1 MKYVRYD
8 APPEMRL
15 RFHFRNRFG
24 EDILWAREYDPVTG
38 IGIKAVPDSDNTIE
52 FFEPN
57 GYVEIDG
64 HTNPSEEALQAVF
77 NNSKAALQKEIMDKV
92 VKQIEQ
98 EVHYREGAAQ
108 VAG

>member
-1 MKYVRYD
+1 MKYIRYD

-24 EDILWAREYDPVTG
+24 QDILWAREYDPVTG

-64 HTNPSEEALQAVF
+64 HTNPSEEALQAIF
-77 NNSKAALQKEIMDKV
+77 NNSKAALQKEVMDKV

-98 EVHYREGAAQ
+98 EVHYREGAKQ
-108 VAG
+108 VSG